1 MRRPYLSMCL
11 VLLVGM
17 TGAYAVA
24 DAAVPVVS
32 TVQASQRAGTTGAGA
47 VVDITYDLEDVDSD
61 SADVTIQV
69 SDDGGV
75 TFDVPAATFTGD
87 VGRVATGV
95 GKALAW
101 QAGLDVPE
109 VYWEECQVK
118 VIANDVPMAGL
129 AISSTAFA
137 PGDTIPLLYAC
148 DLDLGISPPLRWT
161 GAPLGTLSFALI
173 LDDPDAPGGTFVHWV
188 LYNLPAATD
197 SLAEGAS
204 PGGALPAG
212 SLEGITDYGIQSYGG
227 PCPPPGPAHRYY
239 FRLYALDTVLALP
252 VGATRGELDLAM
264 GGHILAQAE
273 LMGLFA
279 Q

>member
-1 MRRPYLSMCL
+1 MHRSHLSVCL
-11 VLLVGM
+11 VLLGGM
-17 TGAYAVA
+17 AGGYAVA
-24 DAAVPVVS
+24 DAAMPVVS
-32 TVQASQRAGTTGAGA
+32 AIQASQRVGTTGAGT

-61 SADVTIQV
+61 SADITIEV

-87 VGRVATGV
+87 VGRVVMGA

-118 VIANDVPMAGL
+118 VIANDVPMAEL

-137 PGDTIPLLYAC
+137 PGTAIPVQYSC
-148 DLDLGISPPLRWT
+148 DGVDISPPLRWT
-161 GAPLGTLSFALI
+161 GTPAGTQSFALI

-188 LYNLPAATD
+188 LYNMPAATD
-197 SLAEGAS
+197 SLGEGAS
-204 PGGALPAG
+204 PSGALPAG
-212 SLEGITDYGIQSYGG
+212 SLEGITDFGIQSYGG

-252 VGATRGELDLAM
+252 AGATRDQLDLAM
-264 GGHILAQAE
+264 AGHILAQAE